1 MVGDFAIKLHD
12 VKRILDAEVIN
23 GEDLLDTEVTCGFG
37 CDLISDSLSFSRP
50 ECLLLTGLTNV
61 QIIRVADIIEARA
74 IVFVR
79 GKRPGSDIVLLA
91 QEKKLPLLVT
101 RRFLFECC
109 GLLYLQGLRSS

>member
-1 MVGDFAIKLHD
+1 M
-12 VKRILDAEVIN
+12 
-23 GEDLLDTEVTCGFG
+23 LDTEVSCGLG

-61 QIIRVADIIEARA
+61 QIIRVADIIEAKA

-79 GKRPGSDIVLLA
+79 GKKPGPDIVELA
-91 QEKKLPLLVT
+91 REKKLPLLVT

-109 GLLYLQGLRSS
+109 GLLYQQGLRSS